1 LEYSL
6 YLYALQAPAL
16 AAEALLE
23 KLEQIKF
30 IAPGDS
36 SRIYSPGANLM
47 DYITFLGCSP
57 ALQRGEIESVIRL
70 HRASSAFAM
79 GGESVQTLRYPGC
92 KHPIENVS
100 EIICHFD
107 QRWHCPQCDNTGE
120 FSSINWRKSAAIS
133 RLFIEITRV
142 FPKEAVPSD
151 KLLSFLQ
158 QTSATD
164 WSWFY
169 SRSQ

>member
-1 LEYSL
+1 MQYSL
-6 YLYALQAPAL
+6 YLYALQPTL
-16 AAEALLE
+16 LSPESLLE
-23 KLEQIKF
+23 KLELIKF

-36 SRIYSPGANLM
+36 TQPRLPGANLM

-70 HRASSAFAM
+70 HSAATAFAM

-92 KHPIENVS
+92 KHPIENVDD
-100 EIICHFD
+100 IILQFD
-107 QRWHCPQCDNTGE
+107 QRWRCPQCDNTGE
-120 FSSINWRKSAAIS
+120 FCDINWRKSAAIS
-133 RLFIEITRV
+133 HLFIEVTRV

-151 KLLSFLQ
+151 KLLNFLRQ
-158 QTSATD
+158 ASATG